1 MSTRTSLYPIDP
13 IARYGVSSMRQTR
26 YLGTLAAIFA
36 ATVTVAG
43 CSHAVFPT
51 SGGGSGDTSTLVLTL
66 HDAPPTVPTGVTVT
80 SFEVTVT
87 GVSLQPGNV
96 SILTTPQTV
105 ELTQLQTNSIFLQ
118 TSQVA
123 TGTYTGMTVT
133 YASPQYTFLNNSG
146 ASVTVNGQACPDNA
160 SCVVS
165 NPTVDNATSTAT
177 FSTALTVSQGT
188 STLLEADVNLND
200 VIQTGFDL
208 NFSDS
213 AGATITQNSSGT
225 LATFA
230 VAGEVTSVGSNQFQM
245 TTSQGQNLTVTIDTN
260 TDFEFARDNCNAN
273 NSTCLTDG
281 QIVDVAVDLQT
292 DGATFDAGEVDFDD
306 APNTQQVSGTIVA
319 QAGTPPTSVAIVVHG
334 TIPPVASLPPG
345 TNVTVTIG
353 GTASYVINSGSFVLP
368 TGLSF
373 ASTSDVIVGQEV
385 EARVASGSSIS
396 NGAFTTD
403 RFALEQTQLEA
414 TVSTV
419 DAQVTPYPY
428 FILNPLPPIFSSA
441 PVNQTA
447 QLEIVDTSANGA
459 QGTVYQDLTPAS
471 IGALTAGQG
480 QYVTVGGFLF
490 NTTGT
495 VGSPSIIAVIVR
507 GEVTGT

>member
-1 MSTRTSLYPIDP
+1 MKK
-13 IARYGVSSMRQTR
+13 MRF
-26 YLGTLAAIFA
+26 LGTLAAVFA
-36 ATVTVAG
+36 AVLALAG
-43 CSHAVFPT
+43 CSHAVFPN
-51 SGGGSGDTSTLVLTL
+51 SGGSGATSALVLTL
-66 HDAPPTVPTGVTVT
+66 HDAPPTVPSGVTVT

-96 SILTTPQTV
+96 SLLTTPQTV

-118 TSQVA
+118 TTQVA
-123 TGTYTGMTVT
+123 TGSYTGMTIT

-146 ASVTVNGQACPDNA
+146 SSVTVNGQACPANA
-160 SCVVS
+160 SCIAS
-165 NPTVDNATSTAT
+165 NPTVDSSTGTVT
-177 FSTALTVSQGT
+177 FSSPLTVSQGT

-213 AGATITQNSSGT
+213 LGDTITQNSSGT
-225 LATFA
+225 LATFN
-230 VAGEVTSVGSNQFQM
+230 VAGEVTSVSSSTFQITPTQGPNLTIA
-245 TTSQGQNLTVTIDTN
+245 TTSN

-273 NSTCLTDG
+273 NSSCLADG

-306 APNTQQVSGTIVA
+306 APNTQQVSGTIVG
-319 QAGTPPTSVAIVVHG
+319 QTGTPPTSVAIVVHG
-334 TIPPVASLPPG
+334 TIPPVSSLPPG

-353 GTASYVINSGSFVLP
+353 GTASYVVNNGSFVLP

-403 RFALEQTQLEA
+403 RLALEQTQLEA
-414 TVSTV
+414 TVSAV

-428 FILNPLPPIFSSA
+428 FVLSPLPPIFSSA
-441 PVNQTA
+441 PVNQTS

-459 QGTVYQDLTPAS
+459 QGTAYQNLTPAN
-471 IGALTAGQG
+471 IGSLTAGQG
-480 QYVTVGGFLF
+480 LYVTVGGFLF

-495 VGSPSIIAVIVR
+495 VGSPSIMATVVR